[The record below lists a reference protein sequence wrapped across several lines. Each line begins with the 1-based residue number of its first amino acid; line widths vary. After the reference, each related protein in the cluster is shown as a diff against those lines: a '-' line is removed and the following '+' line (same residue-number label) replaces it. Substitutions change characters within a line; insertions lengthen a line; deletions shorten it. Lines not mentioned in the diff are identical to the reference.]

1 MSNTS
6 TSTTWFPTGSL
17 TIERA
22 AQAREELLAR
32 VSVNSPFTVD
42 LSQVERI
49 DTAGLQLLL
58 SAKGTGL
65 CTVTGLPDQ
74 LKTKLAHIG
83 CLELLT
89 Y

>member
-1 MSNTS
+1 MSDTS
-6 TSTTWFPTGSL
+6 TNSTWIPKGSL

-32 VSVNSPFTVD
+32 VSLNSPFTVD
-42 LSQVERI
+42 MQQVERI

-58 SAKGTGL
+58 SAKGSGL
-65 CTVTGLPDQ
+65 CTITGIPDA
-74 LKTKLAHIG
+74 LKTKLGHIG